1 MKTLEQWDKE
11 MLELNHEIMELK
23 TKLRILEGRRQDL
36 FKEHNQ
42 MVMDLQYELDKKEK
56 ENK

>member
-11 MLELNHEIMELK
+11 MLELNQEIMELK

-36 FKEHNQ
+36 FKKHNE
-42 MVMDLQYELDKKEK
+42 MIKEAAAN
-56 ENK
+56 E